1 MNIKCM
7 GDVFD
12 DAVDLL
18 GLLGEY
24 SYMAVD
30 KSGKLWAY
38 TGMPKLEEDV
48 WTNDDTPLFIRHYHK
63 EVVDW
68 DRLIFNVTGL
78 IPVKEAV
85 ADSKDDKLFEEIKQH
100 LKIAREKH
108 PEFPDNKGFGFA
120 AIAEEGFELMESLG
134 RQLGKLARAINDNEC
149 KEACIDEAKDT
160 IVTLI
165 RLIETMRSEDE
176 RKITNT

>member
-1 MNIKCM
+1 MNIECM
-7 GDVFD
+7 SDVFD

-18 GLLGEY
+18 GLLREF

-38 TGMPKLEEDV
+38 SEIPKLEG
-48 WTNDDTPLFIRHYHK
+48 DTWNSGYDALFIRDYHK
-63 EVVDW
+63 EVTDW

-78 IPVKEAV
+78 IPIEEFEA
-85 ADSKDDKLFEEIKQH
+85 ASDEAKLFEEIKHH
-100 LKIAREKH
+100 LKIARGKH
-108 PEFPDNKGFGFA
+108 PEFPENKGFGFA
-120 AIAEEGFELMESLG
+120 AIAEEGFELVESIG
-134 RQLGKLARAINDNEC
+134 RQLSKLARAINDNEC

-165 RLIETMRSEDE
+165 RLIETMRSKEE
-176 RKITNT
+176 SKITNT

>member
-1 MNIKCM
+1 MNIECM

-48 WTNDDTPLFIRHYHK
+48 WTNDNTPLFIRDYHK

-68 DRLIFNVTGL
+68 DRLVFNITGL
-78 IPVKEAV
+78 IPSEESRAV
-85 ADSKDDKLFEEIKQH
+85 HEDDKLFEEIKQH
-100 LKIAREKH
+100 LKIAKGKH
-108 PEFPDNKGFGFA
+108 PEFPENKGFGFA
-120 AIAEEGFELMESLG
+120 AIAEEGFELVESLG
-134 RQLGKLARAINDNEC
+134 RQLSKLARAVNDNES
-149 KEACIDEAKDT
+149 KEDCINEAKDT

-165 RLIETMRSEDE
+165 RLIETMRSEEE
-176 RKITNT
+176 RK